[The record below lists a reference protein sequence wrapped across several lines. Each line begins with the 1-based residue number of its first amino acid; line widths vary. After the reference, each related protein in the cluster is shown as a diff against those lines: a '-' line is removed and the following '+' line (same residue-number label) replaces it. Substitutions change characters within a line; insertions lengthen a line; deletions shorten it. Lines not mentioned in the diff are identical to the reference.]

1 MPIEEVLR
9 SGQKELHGLEQLAVG
24 DFATKVAPQ
33 QLDGVEPWTVGRQIE
48 QDQTASSRSDHGLDL
63 VVLMRSGVVPGDIDD
78 ACRVLVEQGLQQLGD
93 LRSAFTAAEQD
104 SGCSGMIVDG
114 ANAVVLLELT
124 RGGDHDLLTF
134 GTPHG
139 LQSREPGEIELIGI
153 VEDIPRTQVVSG
165 VFNRL
170 FFT

>member
-78 ACRVLVEQGLQQLGD
+78 AGGVLVEQGLQQLGD
-93 LRSAFTAAEQD
+93 LRPALTSPEQD
-104 SGCSGMIVDG
+104 RGCAGMIVDG
-114 ANAVVLLELT
+114 ADAVVLLGLAG
-124 RGGDHDLLTF
+124 GGDHDLLTL
-134 GTPHG
+134 GAPHG
-139 LQSREPGEIELIGI
+139 VQRRDPGEVELIGI
-153 VEDIPRTQVVSG
+153 VEDIPRTHIVSG

-170 FFT
+170 FLT